1 MVRFVKDQPD
11 AYVYSSF
18 GSRIFIG
25 GLLMSLLYFG
35 IGIGAYLY
43 SQEIMTLYTK
53 HFGGGSDL
61 SGIPVIGDLIGGVLS
76 TYILYSGIKLG
87 APPKIVA
94 QMATNI
100 AIDFA
105 IGSIPIIGDIFDI
118 IWKANVK
125 NIELIEKNTLENEE
139 NKGIN
144 YLITATLIV
153 ALLGIILVILG
164 LLS

>member
-1 MVRFVKDQPD
+1 MNDELKEIKEERLLRLKILGERLDESIKIPGTD
-11 AYVYSSF
+11 YKM
-18 GSRIFIG
+18 
-25 GLLMSLLYFG
+25 GLDS
-35 IGIGAYLY
+35 IIGAV
-43 SQEIMTLYTK
+43 
-53 HFGGGSDL
+53 
-61 SGIPVIGDLIGGVLS
+61 PVIGDLIGGVLS

-125 NIELIEKNTLENEE
+125 NIELIEQNTLDNEG
-139 NKGIN
+139 NKGTN
-144 YLITATLIV
+144 YLITATLVV
-153 ALLGIILVILG
+153 ALLVIILVILG
-164 LLS
+164 IVS

>member
-1 MVRFVKDQPD
+1 MNDELKEIKEERLLRLKILGERLDESIKIPGTD
-11 AYVYSSF
+11 YKM
-18 GSRIFIG
+18 
-25 GLLMSLLYFG
+25 GLDSIVG
-35 IGIGAYLY
+35 
-43 SQEIMTLYTK
+43 TV
-53 HFGGGSDL
+53 
-61 SGIPVIGDLIGGVLS
+61 PVIGDLIGGVLS

-87 APPKIVA
+87 VSPKIVA

-125 NIELIEKNTLENEE
+125 NIELIEQNTLENEE

-144 YLITATLIV
+144 YLITATLVV

>member
-1 MVRFVKDQPD
+1 MNDELKEIKEERLLRLK
-11 AYVYSSF
+11 
-18 GSRIFIG
+18 ILG
-25 GLLMSLLYFG
+25 GRLDESIKIPGTGYKMGLDSM
-35 IGIGAYLY
+35 IGAV
-43 SQEIMTLYTK
+43 
-53 HFGGGSDL
+53 
-61 SGIPVIGDLIGGVLS
+61 PVIGDLISGILS

-87 APPKIVA
+87 ASPKIVA

-125 NIELIEKNTLENEE
+125 NIELIEQNTLENEE

-144 YLITATLIV
+144 YLITATLVV

>member
-1 MVRFVKDQPD
+1 MNDELKEIKEERLLRLKILGERLDESIKIPGTG
-11 AYVYSSF
+11 YKM
-18 GSRIFIG
+18 
-25 GLLMSLLYFG
+25 GLDSM
-35 IGIGAYLY
+35 IGAV
-43 SQEIMTLYTK
+43 
-53 HFGGGSDL
+53 
-61 SGIPVIGDLIGGVLS
+61 PVIGDFIGGALS

-105 IGSIPIIGDIFDI
+105 IGSIPIIGDVFDI

-125 NIELIEKNTLENEE
+125 NIELIEQNTLENEE

-144 YLITATLIV
+144 YLITATLVMI
-153 ALLGIILVILG
+153 LLGIILVILG
-164 LLS
+164 LIS